1 MQLNKDF
8 EFPTYTRIKK
18 AELDELLAIRRREDE
33 ILKKHPGWEWVQLIK
48 DMNTYQ
54 AEKRAKA

>member
-1 MQLNKDF
+1 MQLNKNF
-8 EFPTYTRIKK
+8 EFPTYSRIKK
-18 AELDELLAIRRREDE
+18 AEMDEFMVLRRCEKE

-54 AEKRAKA
+54 AEKRAKV